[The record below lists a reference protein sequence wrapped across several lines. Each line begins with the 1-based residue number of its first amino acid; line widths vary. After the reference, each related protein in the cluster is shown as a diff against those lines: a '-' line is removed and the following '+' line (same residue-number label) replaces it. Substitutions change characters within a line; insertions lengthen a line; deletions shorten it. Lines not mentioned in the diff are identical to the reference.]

1 MLGLTGR
8 KESER
13 MLSLKT
19 RLECPHSFA
28 TDEDTFL
35 HCDYDGECDGKLHAA
50 CLWDMSFS
58 EQMKVIAEDKRL
70 KESE

>member
-1 MLGLTGR
+1 
-8 KESER
+8 

-35 HCDYDGECDGKLHAA
+35 HCDYDGECDGKLHAV

-58 EQMKVIAEDKRL
+58 EQMKAIAEDERV